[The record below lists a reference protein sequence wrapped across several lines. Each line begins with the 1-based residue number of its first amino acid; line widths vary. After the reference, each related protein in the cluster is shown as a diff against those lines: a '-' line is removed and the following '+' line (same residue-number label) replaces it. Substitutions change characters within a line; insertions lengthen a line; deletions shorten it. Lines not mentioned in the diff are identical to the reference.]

1 MHSSEAVRIDDSEP
15 EFTSCGCMHTVL
27 VFKLFESHFN
37 TIYPLSAFILRV
49 PVLDTWVSDQ
59 KYAHK
64 QKRECR
70 VSSRNEVSERRFF
83 N

>member
-49 PVLDTWVSDQ
+49 PVLDT
-59 KYAHK
+59 
-64 QKRECR
+64 
-70 VSSRNEVSERRFF
+70 
-83 N
+83 